1 MNERI
6 YELMK
11 EAGYAAP
18 ELAGRA
24 QRLTELIINECAK
37 RLDELEDAV
46 FVYKLGSDTG
56 YSKAELIKKDRK
68 STRLNSSHIPLSR
81 MPSSA

>member
-56 YSKAELIKKDRK
+56 YSKAELIKK
-68 STRLNSSHIPLSR
+68 HFGVEE
-81 MPSSA
+81 